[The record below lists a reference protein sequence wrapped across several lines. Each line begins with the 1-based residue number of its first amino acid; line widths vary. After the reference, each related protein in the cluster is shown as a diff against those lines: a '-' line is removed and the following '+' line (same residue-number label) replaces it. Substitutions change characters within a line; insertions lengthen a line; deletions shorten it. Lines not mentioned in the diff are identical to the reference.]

1 MPSDT
6 DLDPAAAWNVAATAL
21 TTATPVR
28 GRLWSVPLLLIVL
41 LPAALGAHEVI
52 VEQIVQMTLTP
63 QNGTLAVGLHVP
75 ATVAGA
81 PGLINLLKSGDP
93 AALAEQ
99 MRIVSADIVRNLDVQ
114 QGGAAL
120 ANPAI
125 TSNRGADASS
135 IDVNLRYPLQ
145 GDDGEFSARL
155 NAFASKDGPVRTIAR
170 YTPLSGREQIV
181 SVAGPAMRVAFD
193 PPFTAVVSSFGLR
206 GLRALFDSSDY
217 FVFLVCLLLP
227 ARSVRSLLVLFAA
240 AALAQAVVIGAY
252 VVDAP
257 AMAPWL
263 PGAAMAAASVIVIA
277 SVQNIAN
284 ARWRWVLALVPAFA
298 ALNGWTLGQS
308 AEASA
313 QFAGAHVLSGTLAFG
328 VVVSV
333 GELWLGALVWA
344 CRTWL
349 HERGFPDRLLV
360 LVGSALVAH
369 SAVHRVMERAQIV
382 AQDGSFGGDRAVTWL
397 TLFWVGAILLAAV
410 ANSASHTPERAHAA

>member
-1 MPSDT
+1 MYT
-6 DLDPAAAWNVAATAL
+6 QGVRRNL
-21 TTATPVR
+21 TRRA
-28 GRLWSVPLLLIVL
+28 LWSVPLFMIVL
-41 LPAALGAHEVI
+41 LPSALAAHEVI

-63 QNGTLAVGLHVP
+63 QNGTMVVGLHVP
-75 ATVAGA
+75 ATAAGA

-99 MRIVSADIVRNLDVQ
+99 MRIVSADIARNLDVQ

-120 ANPAI
+120 ANPST
-125 TSNRGADASS
+125 TSNRGADGSS
-135 IDVNLRYPLQ
+135 IDVTLRYPLQ
-145 GDDGEFSARL
+145 GDDADFSARL
-155 NAFASKDGPVRTIAR
+155 NAFGSKDGPVRTIAR
-170 YTPLSGREQIV
+170 YTPVSGREQTV

-193 PPFTAVVSSFGLR
+193 PPLTAVVSSFGLR
-206 GLRALFDSSDY
+206 GLRALFDGGDY
-217 FVFLVCLLLP
+217 CIFLVCLLLP
-227 ARSVRSLLVLFAA
+227 VRSVRSLLVLFAA
-240 AALAQAVVIGAY
+240 AAHAQAVVIGLY

-263 PGAAMAAASVIVIA
+263 AGAAMAAASAIVIA
-277 SVQNIAN
+277 SMQNVAN
-284 ARWRWVLALVPAFA
+284 ARWNWVLALVPAFA

-328 VVVSV
+328 AVVLL

-349 HERGFPDRLLV
+349 HERGLSDRLLV

-369 SAVHRVMERAQIV
+369 SAVHRVMERSHIV
-382 AQDGSFGGDRAVTWL
+382 AQDGSFGGERAVTWL

-410 ANSASHTPERAHAA
+410 ANAASRAPERVHAA